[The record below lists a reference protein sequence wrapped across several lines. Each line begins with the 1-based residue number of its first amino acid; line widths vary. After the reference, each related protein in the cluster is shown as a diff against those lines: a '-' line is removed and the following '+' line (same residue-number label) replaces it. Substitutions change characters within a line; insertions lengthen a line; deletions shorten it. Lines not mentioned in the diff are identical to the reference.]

1 MSAFPLPIVDLD
13 TFLASPNSPSAIAEA
28 TKTAEALIEYGAL
41 IVKDSRVSE
50 EANERFLDLMEDYF
64 SQDKERLEEDLRPE
78 VHFQVGVTLE
88 NTEKPKCHS
97 NDACKAVIAALDP
110 AERPLDLEGG
120 NADPKCRFFHRM
132 GNPPP
137 STSFP
142 SLAMSNVTP
151 RAFASTWKTQM
162 EDWGT
167 QIKRAVEDV
176 SEMLAVGLGL
186 ERDELRRAGQYG
198 SHLLAPTATD
208 LAKYGRVGESVSS
221 LRRLSVLEGDRSDA
235 RIVLAV
241 FAGFHTDLNF
251 LTIHGRS
258 RYAGLHVWAR
268 NSGKRISVKLP
279 PGHLLVQAGK
289 QLEHLTGGLI
299 LAGYHEVVCTPA
311 TLASLSARQSSTSP
325 SASRPPI
332 RISSTFF
339 WHLSNDYVLRPREF
353 LEKVGRGEVV
363 GREREKQLRENG
375 EVPWERKE
383 TAYEEG
389 MMVGTLV
396 QNELK
401 EIALHA

>member
-13 TFLASPNSPSAIAEA
+13 TFLASPDSPSAIAEA

-50 EANERFLDLMEDYF
+50 EANERFLDLMEHYF

-110 AERPLDLEGG
+110 AERPLDVEGG
-120 NADPKCRFFHRM
+120 KADPKCRFFHRM

-176 SEMLAVGLGL
+176 SEMLAAGLGL

-208 LAKYGRVGESVSS
+208 LAKYGRVGE
-221 LRRLSVLEGDRSDA
+221 
-235 RIVLAV
+235 I

-311 TLASLSARQSSTSP
+311 TLASLSARQTSTSP

-339 WHLSNDYVLRPREF
+339 WHLSSDYMLRPREF
-353 LEKVGRGEVV
+353 LEKVGRSEVV
-363 GREREKQLRENG
+363 GREREKQLKENG
-375 EVPWERKE
+375 DVPWERKE

>member
-13 TFLASPNSPSAIAEA
+13 TFLASPNSPSATAEA

-50 EANERFLDLMEDYF
+50 AANERFLDLMEDYF
-64 SQDKERLEEDLRPE
+64 SQDQERLEEDLRPE

-97 NDACKAVIAALDP
+97 NDACTAVIAALDP

-120 NADPKCRFFHRM
+120 KADPKCRFFHRM
-132 GNPPP
+132 GDPPP
-137 STSFP
+137 CTAFP

-151 RAFASTWKTQM
+151 RAFASTWETQM
-162 EDWGT
+162 EDWGA

-208 LAKYGRVGESVSS
+208 LAKYGRVGE
-221 LRRLSVLEGDRSDA
+221 
-235 RIVLAV
+235 I

-258 RYAGLHVWAR
+258 RYPGLHVWAR

-311 TLASLSARQSSTSP
+311 TLTSLSARQSWTP
-325 SASRPPI
+325 TASRPPI

-339 WHLSNDYVLRPREF
+339 WHLSSDYALRPREF
-353 LEKVGRGEVV
+353 LEKVGRSEVV
-363 GREREKQLRENG
+363 QREREKQLRENG
-375 EVPWERKE
+375 EVPWERE
-383 TAYEEG
+383 APTYEEG

>member
-28 TKTAEALIEYGAL
+28 NKTAEALIEYGAL

-50 EANERFLDLMEDYF
+50 AANERFLDLMEDYF
-64 SQDKERLEEDLRPE
+64 NQDQERLEEDLRPE

-110 AERPLDLEGG
+110 VERPLDLEGG
-120 NADPKCRFFHRM
+120 KADPKCRFFHRM

-137 STSFP
+137 CTAFP

-151 RAFASTWKTQM
+151 RAFASTWETQM
-162 EDWGT
+162 EDWGA

-208 LAKYGRVGESVSS
+208 LAKYGTVGE
-221 LRRLSVLEGDRSDA
+221 
-235 RIVLAV
+235 I

-258 RYAGLHVWAR
+258 RYPGLHVWAR

-311 TLASLSARQSSTSP
+311 TLASLSARQSSTP
-325 SASRPPI
+325 TASRPPI

-339 WHLSNDYVLRPREF
+339 WHLSSDYALRPREF
-353 LEKVGRGEVV
+353 LEKVGRSEVV
-363 GREREKQLRENG
+363 QREREKQLRENG
-375 EVPWERKE
+375 EVPWERE
-383 TAYEEG
+383 AGAYEEG

>member
-167 QIKRAVEDV
+167 QIKRTVEDV

-208 LAKYGRVGESVSS
+208 LAKYGRVGE
-221 LRRLSVLEGDRSDA
+221 
-235 RIVLAV
+235 I
-241 FAGFHTDLNF
+241 FAGFHTGSPFALRFSPRDSPADRCLA
-251 LTIHGRS
+251 RS
-258 RYAGLHVWAR
+258 EFPHYPRPITLSGLHVWAR

-353 LEKVGRGEVV
+353 LEKVERGEVV